1 MQINTHLVENNFY
14 CSLLFLYRKGDPL
27 LKTEDFTVLIK
38 NSVQWPKFKESA
50 YVLIYLTNVSVIYI
64 LSKVLI
70 LMVMVIICG
79 SEIMQ
84 GQAKC
89 SATLLQHMQ

>member
-14 CSLLFLYRKGDPL
+14 CSLLFLYREGDPL

-79 SEIMQ
+79 GEIMQ

-89 SATLLQHMQ
+89 SVTLLQHMQ

>member
-1 MQINTHLVENNFY
+1 M
-14 CSLLFLYRKGDPL
+14 
-27 LKTEDFTVLIK
+27 KTEDFTVLIK

-50 YVLIYLTNVSVIYI
+50 YVLIYVKNLSVIYI

-70 LMVMVIICG
+70 LMVMVIICV
-79 SEIMQ
+79 SVIMQ

>member
-1 MQINTHLVENNFY
+1 M
-14 CSLLFLYRKGDPL
+14 
-27 LKTEDFTVLIK
+27 KTEDFTVLIK

-50 YVLIYLTNVSVIYI
+50 YVLIYLKNLAVICI

-70 LMVMVIICG
+70 FMVMVIIYG
-79 SEIMQ
+79 SVINMQ

-89 SATLLQHMQ
+89 SATSVQHMQ

>member
-1 MQINTHLVENNFY
+1 M
-14 CSLLFLYRKGDPL
+14 
-27 LKTEDFTVLIK
+27 KTEDFTVLIK

-50 YVLIYLTNVSVIYI
+50 YVLIYLKNLAVIYI

-70 LMVMVIICG
+70 LMMMVIFCV
-79 SEIMQ
+79 SVIMQ